1 MKKIS
6 VIIPMY
12 NAAQYIEPCIQ
23 SVQNQTCGELEIL
36 VIDDGSTDFGPAAVE
51 KLRRSDDRV
60 RLIRQENGGVSRA
73 RNHGLDAAEGEYVFF
88 LDSDD
93 AIHPRLLEELSCQ
106 ADRYQADLVFCCCRK
121 LKDGEFQ
128 KALRDASADDR
139 PARWKMAEAEEAEQW
154 LHLQYVNELTGIGG
168 KLVRTSRI
176 RDLRFDE
183 GLSNGE
189 DTYFLY
195 ELISRG
201 VRIGRYPGDWYY
213 YRMHEQSITHSA
225 AMLQGDRYVES
236 CRRVRDLEYGKGRM
250 DYALTWEGYLIQQ
263 MKRAFLVR
271 RSRKDRKGQK
281 SLRKTASME
290 RKHPLYRRLFISTRF
305 LFWCCFYCYPL
316 YAPLGRFIPALW
328 KLKESIV
335 MSKKDADV
343 GILTFHCSDNYGA
356 MLQACGLKT
365 WLKEQGVRTDVVRYE
380 PPYMTGRHWFIPYV
394 PIPGLKG
401 RIWCLKN
408 MLDGYR
414 LHRKMGED
422 YTRQRA
428 NMRRFRE
435 EHLVDSNHPRLLF
448 APQLSSL
455 PYRNYVVGSDQIW
468 NPNIT
473 CGLRKAYFGAFSN
486 KRKKNVVA
494 YAASFGGASIPS
506 AWDGQFA
513 KLIQS
518 VDAVSV
524 REEAAIPYVK
534 RFCKGEVT
542 AVLDPVFF
550 LPKETWQKMERA
562 PEKKGYIFVYITEKN
577 QELTDYVKKLSKE
590 TGLPVIETRTGRL
603 GADDSFQV
611 DYTTGPAE
619 FLGYIHHADYVV
631 TNSFHGIAFSIIF
644 RKRFLAF
651 LHRSLGARIR
661 NILKLHGL
669 EGRICE
675 EGNEPEMEGGVDW
688 DAVAART
695 EELTRDSGRFL
706 LEHLSVQ

>member
-1 MKKIS
+1 
-6 VIIPMY
+6 
-12 NAAQYIEPCIQ
+12 
-23 SVQNQTCGELEIL
+23 
-36 VIDDGSTDFGPAAVE
+36 
-51 KLRRSDDRV
+51 
-60 RLIRQENGGVSRA
+60 
-73 RNHGLDAAEGEYVFF
+73 
-88 LDSDD
+88 
-93 AIHPRLLEELSCQ
+93 
-106 ADRYQADLVFCCCRK
+106 
-121 LKDGEFQ
+121 
-128 KALRDASADDR
+128 
-139 PARWKMAEAEEAEQW
+139 
-154 LHLQYVNELTGIGG
+154 
-168 KLVRTSRI
+168 
-176 RDLRFDE
+176 
-183 GLSNGE
+183 
-189 DTYFLY
+189 
-195 ELISRG
+195 
-201 VRIGRYPGDWYY
+201 
-213 YRMHEQSITHSA
+213 
-225 AMLQGDRYVES
+225 
-236 CRRVRDLEYGKGRM
+236 
-250 DYALTWEGYLIQQ
+250 
-263 MKRAFLVR
+263 
-271 RSRKDRKGQK
+271 
-281 SLRKTASME
+281 
-290 RKHPLYRRLFISTRF
+290 
-305 LFWCCFYCYPL
+305 
-316 YAPLGRFIPALW
+316 
-328 KLKESIV
+328 
-335 MSKKDADV
+335 
-343 GILTFHCSDNYGA
+343 
-356 MLQACGLKT
+356 
-365 WLKEQGVRTDVVRYE
+365 
-380 PPYMTGRHWFIPYV
+380 MTGRHWFIPYV

-414 LHRKMGED
+414 IHRKMGED

-473 CGLRKAYFGAFSN
+473 CGLRNFGAFSN

-550 LPKETWQKMERA
+550 LPKETWRA